1 MSFGMTDCHPES
13 RACMRYIFNTH
24 GVSGAFANSDFDA
37 ARSIGKID
45 SPGPKE
51 SKHKT
56 NRTGFHLRS
65 EQKCACTNTS
75 TIQSRKRQQPT
86 RCCCA
91 NDSAV
96 HRSSTSIRYTGLGRW
111 CQKHCTPKLRLVPPW
126 TERIDSQGYNSTVR
140 VILLIRNVDNQNDT
154 ITAFDVIIKPD
165 KKKLFLDRAVVEDC
179 ARPKL

>member
-1 MSFGMTDCHPES
+1 MTDCHPES

-24 GVSGAFANSDFDA
+24 GVTGAFANSDFDA

-96 HRSSTSIRYTGLGRW
+96 HRSSPSIRYTGLGRW
-111 CQKHCTPKLRLVPPW
+111 CQKHCTPKLRLVPP
-126 TERIDSQGYNSTVR
+126 
-140 VILLIRNVDNQNDT
+140 
-154 ITAFDVIIKPD
+154 
-165 KKKLFLDRAVVEDC
+165 LDRKDRFPRVQQN
-179 ARPKL
+179 RPCNLASQKRRQPERYYHCV